1 MSEPTD
7 ALADS
12 VPGPRPTPAAT
23 APSAPAPSAAASAPA
38 PAPAPKPQMRYVDV
52 TGSREAAGRGY
63 RISKVLRQAQG
74 LLR

>member
-38 PAPAPKPQMRYVDV
+38 PAPKPQMRYVDV